1 MNKLTVGETHKEEKT
16 AERGNFRTEIAN
28 KASDW
33 RWQWRKYSCSRGI
46 KYLPFSNFDLDKKKC
61 AWYNLLRMRLTASAT
76 LVVTQCQ
83 NICVLKLMGLT
94 MPLFCA
100 ISDHFVLEQWKKS
113 KNQWLLVYL
122 NQFSSMTITI
132 LMSQPFLQFLEHLN
146 IRNGTFDIR
155 EKKTICSKT
164 DLVTLPSNTHH
175 CQWG

>member
-1 MNKLTVGETHKEEKT
+1 MENKLAVFGEQTDWFWRTNWLLVKRTRREKT

-83 NICVLKLMGLT
+83 NICVLELMGLT

-100 ISDHFVLEQWKKS
+100 ISDHFV
-113 KNQWLLVYL
+113 VYL
-122 NQFSSMTITI
+122 NQFSWMTIKS
-132 LMSQPFLQFLEHLN
+132 LMSQPL
-146 IRNGTFDIR
+146 
-155 EKKTICSKT
+155 
-164 DLVTLPSNTHH
+164 
-175 CQWG
+175 